1 MIALV
6 VALAWSLI
14 DPVAQILAT
23 VVWKQ
28 TCGGSPMK
36 LSSANGCSPLAH
48 GSLVGALMTNWAVS
62 VSVGGVTGMAEMSRT
77 PGVGPVSGSA
87 TSVNPG
93 TGVPVESRRV
103 TRISA
108 KASSS
113 VETNRTLSQLVT

>member
-1 MIALV
+1 MMALV

-14 DPVAQILAT
+14 EPVAQILAT

-36 LSSANGCSPLAH
+36 LSSAYGCSPLAH
-48 GSLVGALMTNWAVS
+48 GSLVGALMTNWAVR
-62 VSVGGVTGMAEMSRT
+62 VSVGGVTGMVEMSRT
-77 PGVGPVSGSA
+77 PGVGPSSGNA

-93 TGVPVESRRV
+93 TGAPVESRMV

-108 KASSS
+108 NASRL
-113 VETNRTLSQLVT
+113 VETNRTLSQLWT